1 MDAINNGMDEDDD
14 EVVPADDPKQML
26 SCNKICSHPR
36 FVSGELDMDGLCSE
50 LRSKAKCSEVG
61 VVVAE
66 SDVHEVLGKVP
77 ARQ

>member
-1 MDAINNGMDEDDD
+1 MWFRDRI
-14 EVVPADDPKQML
+14 
-26 SCNKICSHPR
+26 SSHPR

-66 SDVHEVLGKVP
+66 SDVHEVLGKVHP
-77 ARQ
+77 RQ